1 MPCLLLLNETEGS
14 LGADRGDRVMKL
26 ASEPQS
32 DGLDLVL
39 LYRVRAALRQ
49 KRYTPLRSLIV
60 TIDNGVVMVHG
71 RVPTFYLRQIAI
83 ECIKSVAGVTRVLD
97 RIDVVP
103 GDRLG
108 KERLGDES
116 ETSGLLTEQLAAS
129 TVLTHGMRGAPRP
142 LMRGPHEHSVGDE
155 LHATVLEEV
164 YPSVTTTMSK
174 EREHAIT
181 T

>member
-1 MPCLLLLNETEGS
+1 
-14 LGADRGDRVMKL
+14 MKL

-32 DGLDLVL
+32 DGLDRDV

-49 KRYTPLRSLIV
+49 KGYMPLRSLIV
-60 TIDNGVVMVHG
+60 TVDNGVVLVLG

-108 KERLGDES
+108 KERHGDES
-116 ETSGLLTEQLAAS
+116 EISGLLTEQLAAS
-129 TVLTHGMRGAPRP
+129 TVLTQGTRGAPRT
-142 LMRGPHEHSVGDE
+142 LIRGPHEHSVGDE
-155 LHATVLEEV
+155 LHANVLEEV
-164 YPSVTTTMSK
+164 YPPETTTVSK